1 MKSLMRGEMR
11 FKVTVTS
18 ERAYDVSSGALA
30 EAGMIQ
36 YTPRFQDSEVTWK
49 QGMARR
55 LWNYLCQ

>member
-1 MKSLMRGEMR
+1 MRGEMR